1 MKTAPLSNA
10 IRMAISASVFAGVAM
25 PAFAQDSTE
34 EQNVQVEEVY
44 VTGSRISRPDLDS
57 ASPVTIIDREAL
69 VMTGVTDIGD
79 LIQRM
84 PAASGSPIG
93 TTTNNG
99 GNGGVFVDLR
109 GEGAIRTLNL
119 VNGRR
124 TVDGGDYQAIP
135 GVMIERV
142 EILKDGA
149 SAVYGADAVAGVVNV
164 ITRND
169 FEGVE
174 IEVQRADAFDV
185 DSITQDSVSLIAGAN
200 FDRGNFVF
208 GVEAIDQQGAYQ
220 SDYPWDFFQGPYYI
234 YPDLSCVNG
243 NDPRNCFFLGSSRI
257 PEGRLTFKDI
267 NGDNVTLMNEDG
279 SGLVGYDGRTYN
291 YAPVNYMQT
300 PYTRLNVFA
309 EGRFEV
315 SSTTEAFVEF
325 RANQRSSAQEL
336 APQPYNSPTDPSY
349 NGGISGDNYYWN
361 RAYQA
366 YLATNPSNIADLPT
380 ATPDITDA
388 RRRMVET
395 SRRFEQE
402 VTQFQF
408 VAGFEGELG
417 FGDWRWD
424 ASMNHGFRER
434 LDTDYG
440 QFFGPNLERALG
452 PSADLDGDGT
462 PECYGDINDPS
473 TLIAGCVPMNLAG
486 GAGTITK
493 EMLAYVEVPLTDHI
507 HSEQTQY
514 MVNLS
519 GTAFSLPAGDV
530 GVAVGYEFR
539 EESSTFRPDAAK
551 VMRAVTGNKG
561 AGTEGSYDVSSF
573 YVETILPVFD
583 NGSQSMFVNAGVRYD
598 DYSTFGGNTAYQ
610 VKIDGSIIEDL
621 RYRATYGTT
630 FRAPGIGELYA
641 GEADSFP
648 TYDDPCN
655 ATNFPNSPFCAQVA
669 PQLDS
674 QVQATVGGNPD
685 LDPESGD
692 TFTAGLVW
700 TPTFGSMDFNF
711 TVDYW
716 QIELEDVI
724 SSLGVGFILDA
735 CYVDGDQAAC
745 NLVTRRGDYSVANVR
760 DTSLNVASRK
770 SAGVDFLVETSLD
783 VGPGLLSADFLW
795 TRLLKKDRV
804 AFDGADTSDLI
815 GRYNGSAY
823 AEDKMAYSVG
833 YMWNDLSVTYMGE
846 YISALDA
853 DISFIGGTQPIDA
866 QLYHDIVASYS
877 FSETDTRIQFG
888 LTNFTD
894 EEPPYIDYGFNGS
907 TDPSTYRLEGR
918 SYYLRI
924 TQAF

>member
-1 MKTAPLSNA
+1 MKTAPLSKA
-10 IRMAISASVFAGVAM
+10 IRAAISASVLAGVAV
-25 PAFAQDSTE
+25 PAFAQEAQE
-34 EQNVQVEEVY
+34 EELQVEEIT

-57 ASPVTIIDREAL
+57 ASPVTVISREDM
-69 VMTGVTDIGD
+69 VVTGVTDIGA
-79 LIQRM
+79 LIQRN

-135 GVMIERV
+135 GAMIERV
-142 EILKDGA
+142 ELLKDGA
-149 SAVYGADAVAGVVNV
+149 SAVYGADAVAGVVNI
-164 ITRND
+164 ITRSD

-174 IEVQRADAFDV
+174 VELQQSDAFDV
-185 DSITQDSVSLIAGAN
+185 TSIAQTSASLLAGAS
-200 FDRGNFVF
+200 FDRGNVVF
-208 GVEAIDQQGAYQ
+208 GVEFVEQEGAFQ
-220 SDYPWDFFQGPYYI
+220 SDYPWDFLQGPYYI
-234 YPDLSCVNG
+234 YPDLSCVDG
-243 NDPRNCFFLGSSRI
+243 NDPTGCFFLGSSRI
-257 PEGRLTFKDI
+257 PEGRLTFQDA
-267 NGDNVTLMNEDG
+267 NGSNVVLMNEDG
-279 SGLVGYDGRTYN
+279 SGLTPYDGRTYN
-291 YAPVNYMQT
+291 YAPVNYLQT
-300 PYTRLNVFA
+300 PYTRLNVFS

-315 SSTTEAFVEF
+315 SKNVEAFVEF

-349 NGGISGDNYYWN
+349 NGGISGDNYYWD

-366 YLATNPSNIADLPT
+366 YLATNPSNIDNLSSV
-380 ATPDITDA
+380 TPNVTDA

-408 VAGFEGELG
+408 VFGFQGDLG
-417 FGDWRWD
+417 FKDWTWD
-424 ASMNHGFRER
+424 ASMNTGYRER

-462 PECYGDINDPS
+462 PECYVDINDPTS
-473 TLIAGCVPMNLAG
+473 VIAGCVPMDLTG
-486 GAGTITK
+486 GAGTITD

-507 HSEQTQY
+507 HTEQQQF
-514 MVNLS
+514 MANIA
-519 GTAFSLPAGDV
+519 GTAFALPAGDV
-530 GVAVGYEFR
+530 GFAAGYEFR
-539 EESSTFRPDAAK
+539 KESSTFRPDAAK

-561 AGTEGSYDVSSF
+561 AGTEGEYDVSSF
-573 YVETILPVFD
+573 YAEALIPVFD

-610 VKIDGSIIEDL
+610 IKVDGSIIEDL

-655 ATNFPNSPFCAQVA
+655 AANFANSPFCAQVA

-685 LDPESGD
+685 LQPESGD
-692 TFTAGLVW
+692 TFTAGLVYS
-700 TPTFGSMDFNF
+700 PTFAGVDMNF

-716 QIELEDVI
+716 QINLEDVI
-724 SSLGVGFILDA
+724 SSLGVSYILDA
-735 CYVDGDQAAC
+735 CYVDGDAAAC
-745 NLVTRRGDYSVANVR
+745 DLVTRRGDYSVSNVR

-770 SAGVDFLVETSLD
+770 SAGVDFMIDASTE
-783 VGPGLLSADFLW
+783 VGPGLLSGDFLW

-804 AFDGADTSDLI
+804 AFDGAEVGDLI
-815 GRYNGSAY
+815 GVYNGSAY
-823 AEDKMAYSVG
+823 AEDKMSYSVG
-833 YMWNDLSVTYMGE
+833 YMWNDLSITYMGE

-853 DISFIGGTQPIDA
+853 EISFIAGTQPIEA
-866 QLYHDIVASYS
+866 QLYHDIVGSYEFTS
-877 FSETDTRIQFG
+877 TGTRLQLG
-888 LTNFTD
+888 LTNITD
-894 EEPPYIDYGFNGS
+894 EEPPYIDFGFNGS
-907 TDPSTYRLEGR
+907 TDPSTYRLNGR

-924 TQAF
+924 TQSF